1 MNEQQR
7 SLETLKD
14 IRQIMERS
22 SRFISLSG
30 WSGVSAGLCAL
41 AGAWISYGY
50 VYGDAEQRINPD
62 AEYDVSGPFS
72 ILFNNKLFWIA
83 TGTFVAA
90 LISAFIFTWVKSRKE
105 GIPVWGSTARRLM
118 INVSIPLL
126 VGAVFLVQLIE
137 YGNPAL
143 VAPGCLIFYGL
154 ALLNA
159 SKYTLIEIR
168 YLAYSQLILG
178 LINLRFAGH
187 GLIFWTLGFGIMHI
201 LYGLYMWWKYEKNT
215 TR

>member
-1 MNEQQR
+1 MPG
-7 SLETLKD
+7 S
-14 IRQIMERS
+14 
-22 SRFISLSG
+22 
-30 WSGVSAGLCAL
+30 AL

-83 TGTFVAA
+83 AGTFVAA

-105 GIPVWGSTARRLM
+105 DPCLGQHGQEAHDQCEHT
-118 INVSIPLL
+118 LL

-143 VAPGCLIFYGL
+143 VAPG
-154 ALLNA
+154 A
-159 SKYTLIEIR
+159 SFSTD
-168 YLAYSQLILG
+168 
-178 LINLRFAGH
+178 
-187 GLIFWTLGFGIMHI
+187 WPC
-201 LYGLYMWWKYEKNT
+201 
-215 TR
+215 